1 MDMVLFHQLNNNIN
15 KVECK
20 FFLGRGYIMKCH
32 NNNINKVECKWIFR
46 NKGNRRNKSNNLNI
60 TERKTLRGIRTTK

>member
-1 MDMVLFHQLNNNIN
+1 
-15 KVECK
+15 
-20 FFLGRGYIMKCH
+20 MKCH